1 MAEQEEQK
9 LDKEFLLNNHQF
21 LEDAQMFLAER
32 EDKEV
37 NAPEEIYYAFMEHFR
52 YQNVNEATAL
62 RDLYYVNNQTDDAG
76 VARFGR
82 LMDTYDKM
90 DSDFGLTAAQDYLGG
105 VLTAPSTYASMF
117 SFGAAKAG
125 AVAAQQSIKLGIKE
139 VIKQKALKTGQ
150 TLTTKQLDDIVFDT
164 ARKRAVKR
172 IKGESV
178 APASL
183 GDRVV
188 NITQG
193 LRNGGYRAAIGGM
206 AVETL
211 GDGAGVTAQEMA
223 RVKAIDGYDEVDF
236 ANISLATGVSA
247 LTGGL
252 LGGLTGAQKAIR
264 SNVAEQYVMTQLA
277 KQNKIIEKTYKTRTA
292 PLMKSKTYGKLV
304 KQKADTLKLSLEETV
319 GKEAMEAGKK
329 LKKDMSPYEK
339 LTVGI
344 ADKEIANIAAAA
356 VAVVKKIGP
365 REGVKRGSEEDFAE
379 RITSRIARGLKNGGR
394 DGITTEGMVK
404 IMQDHGISL
413 DQFSAFYVADISE
426 AARKLG
432 TQGRLSRAEANLI
445 KKELTEIDRSAM
457 ELGASTEAAYVKA
470 KQLTEG
476 KFRLHRVGDFVG
488 ALNKTRIGM
497 MTVQSATTVRNTT
510 NGFMRNYVYALENI
524 GEGIYNLTFEQIKRL
539 GDKALRDEAKFAVKT
554 GVAQLRAGGKS
565 LLFDDLFFGMQSQE
579 TAILTKIMRDPRL
592 GRSAQAQ
599 EMFRELGDIAGISG
613 VESSPMLRSARFF
626 NTFNTM
632 SDNMFKSAIFS
643 REIDKAIALDPDGVF
658 KKAGING
665 LDDFLK
671 KRKFNSLDNKIIARA
686 MDEALD
692 FTYQTGRFK
701 GREGFFNSFA
711 DTFIQGASSTLGS
724 TFVPFPRYLINQFR
738 FVYEHM
744 PVLGMLNIGGILN
757 KTGGGS
763 QATAVRAGK
772 QFAGFATLGAFA
784 YMREHHGDESTRFY
798 EYKTLPGM
806 VAADEN
812 ITAGGTMNVRAA
824 LGPFT
829 AFAYAADL
837 LYRMG
842 RPGGILEKEY
852 GIEPW
857 HENDKVSFEKFNT
870 REAVEALAGSQFR
883 AGTGLDIV
891 DGLVKATLGE
901 LTETDISLERN
912 LAKYLGNYLSTYTV
926 GAGMLRDIY
935 GQYDPAYANV
945 AVNEDIKFIPYL
957 LKQATRTMPVPTDAP
972 ILYSPI
978 APREAMQS
986 TTKRIPLRNVNPL
999 LRQMTGLSLEE
1010 RKNYAEKELNRLQFD
1025 WVEVAPRRT
1034 VDPEIDNEARR
1045 LQGEFIEKVLSNEVV
1060 SPSYQSL
1067 RNDTVKRKY
1076 LRTIVQA
1083 IKSAKVSSAMEYDE
1097 GDIIPEDYKRKNRAR
1112 FYKEVPAD
1120 IRKIMIRDYDNETD
1134 HGPFSETEDYVELL
1148 ERYRDFY
1155 KKDFSKKSIM
1165 EKFTR
1170 DILTD
1175 RTDIDTPSS
1184 EQFRKGVK

>member
-1 MAEQEEQK
+1 MAEQKEQK
-9 LDKEFLLNNHQF
+9 LDKEFLLNNQQF
-21 LEDAQMFLAER
+21 LDDAQMFLAER

-37 NAPEEIYYAFMEHFR
+37 TTPTEIYDAFMEHFR

-62 RDLYYVNNQTDDAG
+62 RDLYYVNNQTDDEG
-76 VARFGR
+76 VIRFGR

-105 VLTAPSTYASMF
+105 VFTAPSTYASMF

-125 AVAAQQSIKLGIKE
+125 ATAAQQGVKLGIKE

-150 TLTTKQLDDIVFDT
+150 TLTTKQLDDIAFDT
-164 ARKRAVKR
+164 ARQRAVKKL
-172 IKGESV
+172 KGEAI
-178 APASL
+178 APAGV
-183 GDRVV
+183 GDRIV
-188 NITQG
+188 NITKG
-193 LRNGGYRAAIGGM
+193 LRNGGYRAAVGGM
-206 AVETL
+206 AVETI
-211 GDGAGVTAQEMA
+211 GAGAGVTAQEMA
-223 RVKAIDGYDEVDF
+223 RVKAIDGYDEVDL

-277 KQNKIIEKTYKTRTA
+277 KQNKIIEKTYKTKTA
-292 PLMKSKTYGKLV
+292 PLMRSKTYGKLV
-304 KQKADTLKLSLEETV
+304 KEKADTLKLSLEETV

-339 LTVGI
+339 LTVGL

-379 RITSRIARGLKNGGR
+379 RITSRIARGLKNGQLS
-394 DGITTEGMVK
+394 TEGMVK

-413 DQFSAFYVADISE
+413 DQFSSFYVADISE

-432 TQGRLSRAEANLI
+432 TQGRLSRAEADLI

-476 KFRLHRVGDFVG
+476 RFRLHRVGDFFG
-488 ALNKTRIGM
+488 ALNKTRIGL
-497 MTVQSATTVRNTT
+497 MTVQAATTVRNTT
-510 NGFMRNYVYALENI
+510 NGFMRNYVYALENV
-524 GEGIYNLTFEQIKRL
+524 GAGLYNLGEAGLKSI
-539 GDKALRDEAKFAVKT
+539 GNEALRDEAKFAAKT

-613 VESSPMLRSARFF
+613 VESSPMLRAARFA

-658 KKAGING
+658 KKAGIRG

-671 KRKFNSLDNKIIARA
+671 KRKFSSLDNKIIARA

-711 DTFIQGASSTLGS
+711 DTFIQGASSTFGS

-744 PVLGMLNIGGILN
+744 PVLGMINMGGILN
-757 KTGGGS
+757 KTGGGA

-772 QFAGFATLGAFA
+772 QFSGLATLGVFY
-784 YMREHHGDESTRFY
+784 YMRVHHGDESTKFY
-798 EYKTLPGM
+798 EYNTLPGM

-829 AFAYAADL
+829 AFAYVADL

-842 RPGGILEKEY
+842 KPGGVLDKEY
-852 GIEPW
+852 GITL
-857 HENDKVSFEKFNT
+857 HDNDKVSFEKFNT

-883 AGTGLDIV
+883 AGTGLDMIDGIV
-891 DGLVKATLGE
+891 KITLGQ
-901 LTETDISLERN
+901 TDEAKTSDRVESA
-912 LAKYLGNYLSTYTV
+912 LAKYIGNYLSTYTV

-945 AVNEDIKFIPYL
+945 AVNEDIEFIPYL
-957 LKQATRTMPVPTDAP
+957 LKQATRTMPVPTDDP
-972 ILYSPI
+972 ILYSPLS
-978 APREAMQS
+978 PREAMQS

-999 LRQMTGLSLEE
+999 LRQITGLSLEE

-1034 VDPEIDNEARR
+1034 LDPEIDNEARR
-1045 LQGEFIEKVLSNEVV
+1045 LQGEFIEEVLSNEVV
-1060 SPSYQSL
+1060 SPSYQAIPDDG
-1067 RNDTVKRKY
+1067 RKRKY

-1083 IKSAKVSSAMEYDE
+1083 IKSAKVGTALEYDE
-1097 GDIIPEDYKRKNRAR
+1097 GDAPEDYQRKNRAR

-1120 IRKIMIRDYDNETD
+1120 IRKIMISDYNKETD
-1134 HGPFSETEDYVELL
+1134 HGPFSETEDFAELL
-1148 ERYRDFY
+1148 NRYNKFY
-1155 KKDFSKKSIM
+1155 KEGFSKKRIM
-1165 EKFTR
+1165 ERFTR

-1175 RTDIDTPSS
+1175 VTDIDTPSS
-1184 EQFRKGVK
+1184 KQFREGVQ

>member
-9 LDKEFLLNNHQF
+9 LDKEFLLNNQQF
-21 LEDAQMFLAER
+21 LDDAQMFLAER

-37 NAPEEIYYAFMEHFR
+37 TEPEEIYDAFMEHFR

-62 RDLYYVNNQTDDAG
+62 RDLYYVNNQTDDEG

-125 AVAAQQSIKLGIKE
+125 AVAAQQGIKLGIKE

-211 GDGAGVTAQEMA
+211 GAGAGVTAQEMA

-252 LGGLTGAQKAIR
+252 LSGLAGSQKAIR

-319 GKEAMEAGKK
+319 GKEFMEAGKK
-329 LKKDMSPYEK
+329 LKKDMSPYER
-339 LTVGI
+339 LTVGV

-356 VAVVKKIGP
+356 VQIVKKIGP

-379 RITSRIARGLKNGGR
+379 RITSRIARGLKGGQLS
-394 DGITTEGMVK
+394 TEGMIK

-432 TQGRLSRAEANLI
+432 TQGRLSRAEASLL

-476 KFRLHRVGDFVG
+476 RFKLHRVGDFVG

-510 NGFMRNYVYALENI
+510 NGFMRNYVYALENL
-524 GEGIYNLTFEQIKRL
+524 GAGLYNLTFEQRKRL

-613 VESSPMLRSARFF
+613 VESSPMIRSARFF

-658 KKAGING
+658 KKAGIRG

-671 KRKFNSLDNKIIARA
+671 KRKFSSLDNKMIARA

-711 DTFIQGASSTLGS
+711 DTFIQGASSTFGS

-757 KTGGGS
+757 KTGGGA

-772 QFAGFATLGAFA
+772 QFSGFATLGAFY
-784 YMREHHGDESTRFY
+784 YMRVHHGDETTKFY

-806 VAADEN
+806 GAADEN
-812 ITAGGTMNVRAA
+812 ITAGGTMNTRAA

-829 AFAYAADL
+829 AFAYVADL

-842 RPGGILEKEY
+842 RPGGVLDKEF
-852 GIEPW
+852 GITL
-857 HENDKVSFEKFNT
+857 HDNDKVSFEKFNT
-870 REAVEALAGSQFR
+870 REAVEALVGSQFR
-883 AGTGLDIV
+883 AGTGLDLV
-891 DGLVKATLGE
+891 DGIVKLTLGE
-901 LTETDISLERN
+901 TAEAKASDRVESA
-912 LAKYLGNYLSTYTV
+912 LAKYIGNYLSTYTV

-945 AVNEDIKFIPYL
+945 AVNEDIEFIPYL
-957 LKQATRTMPVPTDAP
+957 LKQATRTMPVPTDDP

-978 APREAMQS
+978 APREARQS

-999 LRQMTGLSLEE
+999 LRQITGLSLEE

-1034 VDPEIDNEARR
+1034 LDPEIDNEARR

-1060 SPSYQSL
+1060 SPSYQAL
-1067 RNDTVKRKY
+1067 PDDGRKRKY

-1083 IKSAKVSSAMEYDE
+1083 IKSAKVGTAMEYDE
-1097 GDIIPEDYKRKNRAR
+1097 GDTPEDYQRKNRAR

-1120 IRKIMIRDYDNETD
+1120 IRKIMIRDYDKETD
-1134 HGPFSETEDYVELL
+1134 HGPFSETEDFAELL
-1148 ERYRDFY
+1148 QRYDKFY
-1155 KKDFSKKSIM
+1155 KEGFSKKRVM
-1165 EKFTR
+1165 ERFTR

-1175 RTDIDTPSS
+1175 RTDIDSPSS
-1184 EQFRKGVK
+1184 KQFREGVK

>member
-9 LDKEFLLNNHQF
+9 LDKEFLLNNQKF
-21 LEDAQMFLAER
+21 LDDAQMFLAER

-37 NAPEEIYYAFMEHFR
+37 TEPEEIYDAFMEHFR

-62 RDLYYVNNQTDDAG
+62 RDLYYVNNQTDDEG

-125 AVAAQQSIKLGIKE
+125 AVAAQQGIKLGIKE

-211 GDGAGVTAQEMA
+211 GAGAGVTAQEMA

-252 LGGLTGAQKAIR
+252 LSGLAGSQKAIR

-292 PLMKSKTYGKLV
+292 PLMKSKTYVKLV

-319 GKEAMEAGKK
+319 GKEFMEAGKK
-329 LKKDMSPYEK
+329 LKKDMSPYER
-339 LTVGI
+339 LTVGV

-356 VAVVKKIGP
+356 VQIVKKIGP

-379 RITSRIARGLKNGGR
+379 RITSRIARGLKGGQLS
-394 DGITTEGMVK
+394 TEGMIK

-426 AARKLG
+426 AATKLG

-476 KFRLHRVGDFVG
+476 RFKLHRVGDFVG

-510 NGFMRNYVYALENI
+510 NGFMRNYVYALENL
-524 GEGIYNLTFEQIKRL
+524 GAGLYNLTFEQRKRL

-613 VESSPMLRSARFF
+613 VESSPMIRSARFF

-658 KKAGING
+658 KKAGIRG

-671 KRKFNSLDNKIIARA
+671 KRKFSSLDNKMIARA

-757 KTGGGS
+757 KTGGGA
-763 QATAVRAGK
+763 QTTAVRAGK
-772 QFAGFATLGAFA
+772 QFSGFATLGAFY
-784 YMREHHGDESTRFY
+784 YMRVHHGDETTKFY
-798 EYKTLPGM
+798 EYKTQPGM
-806 VAADEN
+806 GAADEN
-812 ITAGGTMNVRAA
+812 ITAGGTMNTRAA

-829 AFAYAADL
+829 AFAYVADL

-842 RPGGILEKEY
+842 RPGGVLDKEF
-852 GIEPW
+852 GITL
-857 HENDKVSFEKFNT
+857 HDNDKVSFEKFNT
-870 REAVEALAGSQFR
+870 REAVEALVGSQFR
-883 AGTGLDIV
+883 AGTGLDLV
-891 DGLVKATLGE
+891 DGIVKLTLGE
-901 LTETDISLERN
+901 TAEAKASDRVESA
-912 LAKYLGNYLSTYTV
+912 LAKYIGNYLSTYTV

-945 AVNEDIKFIPYL
+945 AVNEDIEFIPYL
-957 LKQATRTMPVPTDAP
+957 LKQATRTMPVPTDDP

-978 APREAMQS
+978 APREARQS

-999 LRQMTGLSLEE
+999 LRQITGLALEE

-1034 VDPEIDNEARR
+1034 LDPEIDNEARR

-1067 RNDTVKRKY
+1067 PDDARKRKY

-1083 IKSAKVSSAMEYDE
+1083 IKSAKVGTAMEYDE
-1097 GDIIPEDYKRKNRAR
+1097 GDTPEDYQRKNRAR

-1120 IRKIMIRDYDNETD
+1120 IRKIMIRDYNKETD
-1134 HGPFSETEDYVELL
+1134 HGPFSETEDFAELL
-1148 ERYRDFY
+1148 QRYDKFY
-1155 KKDFSKKSIM
+1155 KEGFSKKRIM
-1165 EKFTR
+1165 ERFTR

-1175 RTDIDTPSS
+1175 RTDIDSPSS
-1184 EQFRKGVK
+1184 KQFREGVK